1 MDTHTISTS
10 SSRFWKYPCSH
21 KTDTVATALVQSL
34 MKPTPHYPQ
43 WRIPRI
49 GSHLLAIAYAGFSL
63 VAGSAS
69 APAAESK
76 PSGGKV
82 VQERT
87 ERVTTEVKT
96 VTLEA
101 ETPPSKARRT
111 AIFVENRA
119 GAAFNDRILFF
130 EDQVSSQLSGKD
142 FAVISREEVLK
153 AKKVYPT
160 EFGGDLVSVR
170 TSVQAASATAV
181 TPLAAAEATAS
192 KVTQEIKVAR
202 PADQNEAANRNSL
215 GTSQD
220 RLMSDNASA
229 TRLAQLMG
237 AEFIL
242 FVNIGSYGKES
253 TTVNRPDLD
262 LKLRNTTH
270 TIRGTYKL
278 VEGYEGGGVGG
289 GTFKVAKG
297 FRQTESVQV
306 ESDDLANELIEQAAT
321 KVVTEMLAKAESFER
336 PAKPNKVDVHIAAYV
351 KDLAG
356 NEVSLPDL
364 RLTEGKVDGEP
375 ARWPALVS
383 ANVEIDGVMMGT
395 APASIK
401 VFPGVHKIRLT
412 RPGFQTFDSYFL
424 AEAGTTLEP
433 SLWMD
438 EGGFRR
444 WREIREFLNA
454 LDKDRVLTKAKASVL
469 EGYAQMLRQSGFLIS
484 AKSESKQESKS
495 DLKVDT
501 KQAPV
506 YNFVRG
512 LWDYWRGY

>member
-1 MDTHTISTS
+1 L
-10 SSRFWKYPCSH
+10 F
-21 KTDTVATALVQSL
+21 A
-34 MKPTPHYPQ
+34 
-43 WRIPRI
+43 
-49 GSHLLAIAYAGFSL
+49 GLAIGAHL
-63 VAGSAS
+63 TRTT
-69 APAAESK
+69 AAESQ
-76 PSGGKV
+76 SSAGTIV
-82 VQERT
+82 HERT
-87 ERVTTEVKT
+87 ERVTTEIRT
-96 VTLEA
+96 RTLET
-101 ETPPSKARRT
+101 ETPPSQARRT

-119 GAAFNDRILFF
+119 GVSLNDKILFF

-142 FAVISREEVLK
+142 FSVISREEVLK

-160 EFGGDLVSVR
+160 EFGGDVVSVR
-170 TSVQAASATAV
+170 TSIDAARAIAV
-181 TPLAAAEATAS
+181 TSTSAAEASAAR
-192 KVTQEIKVAR
+192 VTQEVEIAR
-202 PADQNEAANRNSL
+202 QRPVDQNEVANRNSL
-215 GTSQD
+215 GTMQD

-242 FVNIGSYGKES
+242 FVTIGSYGKDT

-278 VEGYEGGGVGG
+278 VEGYEGGGLGG
-289 GTFKVAKG
+289 GTFKVAKA

-306 ESDDLANELIEQAAT
+306 ESDDLASDLIEQAAT
-321 KVVTEMLAKAESFER
+321 KVVNEMLAKAELFER
-336 PAKPNKVDVHIAAYV
+336 PTKPGKVEVAIAAYV

-364 RLTEGKVDGEP
+364 RLTEGKVDGNP
-375 ARWPALVS
+375 SRWPAMLS

-395 APASIK
+395 APAVIK

-424 AEAGTTLEP
+424 AEQGTTLNP
-433 SLWMD
+433 SMWMD
-438 EGGFRR
+438 EAGFRR
-444 WREIREFLNA
+444 WREIRDFLNEI
-454 LDKDRVLTKAKASVL
+454 DKDRALTKAQVSVL
-469 EGYAQMLRQSGFLIS
+469 EGFAQTLRQTGFLVNI
-484 AKSESKQESKS
+484 KSESRQEITQDSKS
-495 DLKVDT
+495 DVKVNT

-512 LWDYWRGY
+512 IWDYWRGF